1 MKKLK
6 LFIVLALLP
15 ALLTACGKSDEKDQ
29 YRSGQASLDRAAQLN
44 QEIKILG
51 LQMNAELESADDVQL
66 AVLRE
71 KTVEYAAS
79 LRHAIAVDDADKK
92 NSISNRD
99 VVKREIASADKL
111 VAAIDAEIEAR
122 KKGKKQKPM
131 KQEQPKETMV

>member
-71 KTVEYAAS
+71 KTVENAAS